1 MGAEPP
7 GTFMRQSCVDG
18 SSIDPE
24 APRSFT
30 RQSRAEANPTG
41 AQLSGKLTGLQSR
54 WIITHPEELNA
65 DESGIAWSEICGSEC
80 IARLLLRKGFRCAE
94 EVNAFLRPRLSS
106 LSDPF
111 LLPQMHAAV
120 SRILKALNQRERI
133 VLFGDYDVDGVTS
146 LALLAE
152 MLRAYGSAP
161 ELFLPLR
168 MEEGYGLS
176 RESVERCLAQ
186 HRPQLLIAIDCGT
199 SSVNEIA
206 DLQKSAVDVI
216 VLDHHEPKSVL
227 PDCVAIVNPKAGDS
241 SFEYLCSVGIVFKLC
256 HALLKT
262 RPVSGFDLKSKLDL
276 VALGTVAD
284 IVPLRD
290 ENRVLVQRGA
300 IEIAQTSR
308 IGLRKLM
315 QVAGVR
321 PPILPEDIGYRLG
334 PRLNAAGRL
343 STAEKSL
350 RLLLTHDDG
359 EARTLAAE
367 LDRQNRERQ
376 EVEKQIFDLAIEK
389 IEDRLDFA
397 RDAAIVVGARGWHPG
412 VLGIVASRI
421 ARRYH
426 RPTIVIGFD
435 ENGIGKGSG
444 RSIEGLNLVEA
455 LSCCAERLD
464 KFGGHEM
471 AAGLALHEEHFDLF
485 AEEFRKTARELL
497 SEEAL
502 EPSTRLDHELAFTEI
517 DIDFLRWH
525 EMLQPFGSGN
535 PQPLFLARE
544 VEPVAPPRVVNDKHL
559 IFRLRQGNRHRRAVY
574 FDGVP
579 NQLPP
584 TPWDIAFRIRA
595 DEYEGE
601 TLVGM
606 QIEAVRQAERRA
618 CEQ

>member
-1 MGAEPP
+1 MIHRILSENFP
-7 GTFMRQSCVDG
+7 RIKWSVQSRVEDNPTSAYPLG
-18 SSIDPE
+18 K
-24 APRSFT
+24 FT
-30 RQSRAEANPTG
+30 RP
-41 AQLSGKLTGLQSR
+41 QSR
-54 WIITHPEELNA
+54 WIIAQPEELNA
-65 DESGIAWSEICGSEC
+65 DDSGISWNQICGSEC
-80 IARLLLRKGFRCAE
+80 IARLLLRKGFRCEA

-111 LLPQMHAAV
+111 LLPQMQAAV
-120 SRILKALNQRERI
+120 SRILAALDRRERI

-152 MLRAYGSAP
+152 MLRAYGAAL

-176 RESVERCLAQ
+176 PESIERCLGQ
-186 HRPQLLIAIDCGT
+186 YQPQLLIAIDCGT

-206 DLQKSAVDVI
+206 DLRKRAVDVI
-216 VLDHHEPKSVL
+216 VLDHHEPKSAL
-227 PDCVAIVNPKAGDS
+227 PDCIAVVNPKTTDS
-241 SFEYLCSVGIVFKLC
+241 GFGYLCSVGIVFKLC

-262 RPVSGFDLKSKLDL
+262 RPLREFDLKSKLDV

-284 IVPLRD
+284 IVPLCD

-300 IEIAQTSR
+300 IEIARASR
-308 IGLRKLM
+308 VGLRKLM

-350 RLLLTHDDG
+350 RLLLTEDDG
-359 EARTLAAE
+359 EGTMLAAE
-367 LDRQNRERQ
+367 LDQQNRERQ
-376 EVEKQIFDLAIEK
+376 EVEKQIFDAAIEK
-389 IEDRLDFA
+389 IENQMDA
-397 RDAAIVVGARGWHPG
+397 TGDAAIVVGARGWHPG

-426 RPTIVIGFD
+426 RPTIAIGFD

-455 LSCCAERLD
+455 LSFCSKRLD

-471 AAGLALHEEHFDLF
+471 AAGLALHEENFDLF
-485 AEEFRKTARELL
+485 AEGFRKAARELL

-502 EPSTRLDHELAFTEI
+502 QPCVRLDHELAFTEI

-525 EMLQPFGSGN
+525 EMLQPFGNGN
-535 PQPLFLARE
+535 SQPLFLARE
-544 VEPVAPPRVVNDKHL
+544 VEPVAPPRVVNEKHL

-574 FDGVP
+574 FDAAP
-579 NQLPP
+579 TQLPP

-595 DEYEGE
+595 DQYEGE
-601 TLVGM
+601 TLVAM
-606 QIEAVRQAERRA
+606 QIEAVRAAERCA
-618 CEQ
+618 S

>member
-1 MGAEPP
+1 MRSKVEENPIVTQQP
-7 GTFMRQSCVDG
+7 GNFAR
-18 SSIDPE
+18 
-24 APRSFT
+24 
-30 RQSRAEANPTG
+30 
-41 AQLSGKLTGLQSR
+41 QSR
-54 WIITHPEELNA
+54 WIIAPPEELNGGVI
-65 DESGIAWSEICGSEC
+65 SWSQICGSEC

-94 EVNAFLRPRLSS
+94 EVNSFLRPRLSS

-120 SRILKALNQRERI
+120 SRILTALDRRERV

-152 MLRAYGSAP
+152 MLRAYGGAP
-161 ELFLPLR
+161 ELFLPFR

-176 RESVERCLAQ
+176 PESVERCLGQ
-186 HRPQLLIAIDCGT
+186 HQPQLLIAIDCGT
-199 SSVNEIA
+199 SSLREIA
-206 DLQKSAVDVI
+206 DLRKRGVEVI
-216 VLDHHEPKSVL
+216 VLDHHEPKSAL
-227 PDCVAIVNPKAGDS
+227 PDCVAIVNPKTSDS
-241 SFEYLCSVGIVFKLC
+241 AFEYLCSVGIVFKLC

-262 RPVSGFDLKSKLDL
+262 RPLPEFDLKSKLDL

-284 IVPLRD
+284 IVPLCG
-290 ENRVLVQRGA
+290 ENRILVQRGGIA
-300 IEIAQTSR
+300 IAQTSR

-350 RLLLTHDDG
+350 RLLLTHDEG
-359 EARTLAAE
+359 EATMLAAE
-367 LDRQNRERQ
+367 LDQQNRERQ
-376 EVEKQIFDLAIEK
+376 EVEKQIFDAAIEK
-389 IEDRLDFA
+389 IEDRLDVA
-397 RDAAIVVGARGWHPG
+397 RDAGIVVGAPGWHPG

-435 ENGIGKGSG
+435 ETGIGKGSG

-455 LSCCAERLD
+455 LSCCTERLE

-471 AAGLALHEEHFDLF
+471 AAGLALREENFDAF
-485 AEEFRKTARELL
+485 AEGFRKAARELL
-497 SEEAL
+497 SDEAL
-502 EPSTRLDHELAFTEI
+502 QPSVRLDHELAFTEI
-517 DIDFLRWH
+517 DPDFLQWH
-525 EMLQPFGSGN
+525 EMLQPFGNGN
-535 PQPLFLARE
+535 PQPLLLARE
-544 VEPVAPPRVVNDKHL
+544 VEPVAPPRVVNEKHL
-559 IFRLRQGNRHRRAVY
+559 ILRLRQGNRHRRAIY
-574 FDGVP
+574 FDGAA

-601 TLVGM
+601 TLVAM
-606 QIEAVRQAERRA
+606 QIEAVRSAE
-618 CEQ
+618 QS